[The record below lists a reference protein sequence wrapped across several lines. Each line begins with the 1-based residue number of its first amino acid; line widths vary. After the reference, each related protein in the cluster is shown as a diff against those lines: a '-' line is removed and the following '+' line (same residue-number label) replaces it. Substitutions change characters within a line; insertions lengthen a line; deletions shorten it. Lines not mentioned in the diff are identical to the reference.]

1 MSCRPA
7 LEGGFPVGSVH
18 GWVWTVKKIEV
29 GTVSGFSDHLGKCTS
44 EEAGAGFPQS
54 YSSHMMAQWLNP
66 AEKKTEE

>member
-29 GTVSGFSDHLGKCTS
+29 GTVSGFSDHLGKS
-44 EEAGAGFPQS
+44 
-54 YSSHMMAQWLNP
+54 AQVRKQ
-66 AEKKTEE
+66 A